1 MENIMKIYS
10 NVKLL
15 MKLIIVRPTSSVD
28 CERSFSNMRIVNNWL
43 RNSMEQ
49 KRLNSLMICSI
60 HSETLNE
67 LNIDEFMS
75 SFVKKTEWREKV
87 FSFH

>member
-1 MENIMKIYS
+1 
-10 NVKLL
+10 

-28 CERSFSNMRIVNNWL
+28 CERSFSNMRIVNNWI
-43 RNSMEQ
+43 RNYMDL

-60 HSETLNE
+60 HGETLDE
-67 LNIDEFMS
+67 LNIDSLMS
-75 SFVKKTEWREKV
+75 SFIKKTECREYM